1 MIRLEPAPGLTVPGV
16 GVPVPD
22 EREAVD
28 AAVNYGWLIAVVLVG
43 AAVITVGRAVTK
55 RIDFRLL
62 GIMVAVGFIAYQVGK
77 GN

>member
-77 GN
+77 GH